1 MQIIYVH
8 ATLALLAVPLGLS
21 ILLTKKGTK
30 QHRILGRIWVTF
42 LIIVSLTAIF
52 IQAINPG
59 QYSLIH
65 LLIPWTIGSL
75 IYSIWNIKKFKN
87 TKIERYKFA
96 HMYSMIGVYVGALLI
111 AGAFTLMPGRF
122 FHEILFCL
130 LYTSPSPRDG
140 LLSRM
145 PSSA

>member
-1 MQIIYVH
+1 MQIIYAH
-8 ATLALLAVPLGLS
+8 ATLALLAVLIGLY
-21 ILLTKKGTK
+21 IFLTKKGTK

-122 FHEILFCL
+122 FHEILF
-130 LYTSPSPRDG
+130 G
-140 LLSRM
+140 
-145 PSSA
+145 

>member
-1 MQIIYVH
+1 MQIIYTH
-8 ATLALLAVPLGLS
+8 ATFALLAVPLGHYV
-21 ILLTKKGTK
+21 LLTKKGTK

-122 FHEILFCL
+122 FHEILF
-130 LYTSPSPRDG
+130 G
-140 LLSRM
+140 
-145 PSSA
+145 